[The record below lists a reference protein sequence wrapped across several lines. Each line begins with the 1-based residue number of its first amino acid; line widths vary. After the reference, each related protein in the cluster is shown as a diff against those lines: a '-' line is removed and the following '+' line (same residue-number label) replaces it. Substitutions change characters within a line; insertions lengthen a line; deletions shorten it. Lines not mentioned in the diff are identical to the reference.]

1 MSGSK
6 LLAPDPPMTELNPV
20 YKCAALVMFP
30 KKRQLSIMLSVG
42 GAKWALE
49 ELEKSKS
56 EGPSNENRKIVAFL
70 AQQQRKD
77 VMTTITKT
85 AIEWNDATV
94 WGGIVQLWPKFFLGQ
109 SEYTDLC
116 DGWRVFGFDGVRPV

>member
-1 MSGSK
+1 
-6 LLAPDPPMTELNPV
+6 MTELNPV

-30 KKRQLSIMLSVG
+30 KKRQLSIMLSLG

-49 ELEKSKS
+49 ELEKSKL
-56 EGPSNENRKIVAFL
+56 EGPSNENWKIIAFL

-85 AIEWNDATV
+85 VIEWNDATV
-94 WGGIVQLWPKFFLGQ
+94 WGGIVRLWPKFFLGQ
-109 SEYTDLC
+109 GEYTDLC